1 MPPGITVTLAELAR
15 AFDQIGLTES
25 VSATRLYR
33 AFFNCN
39 QQGLRPSFRV
49 SQITTSIAMNNI
61 QRISPAATGGQDQGS
76 PIQSREV
83 ESNVEVLSHKEI
95 RRRMLE
101 MAKASFPDGIP
112 SPYVVIDTVPHPSK

>member
-1 MPPGITVTLAELAR
+1 
-15 AFDQIGLTES
+15 
-25 VSATRLYR
+25 
-33 AFFNCN
+33 
-39 QQGLRPSFRV
+39 
-49 SQITTSIAMNNI
+49 MNNI

-112 SPYVVIDTVPHPSK
+112 SPYVVIDASDL